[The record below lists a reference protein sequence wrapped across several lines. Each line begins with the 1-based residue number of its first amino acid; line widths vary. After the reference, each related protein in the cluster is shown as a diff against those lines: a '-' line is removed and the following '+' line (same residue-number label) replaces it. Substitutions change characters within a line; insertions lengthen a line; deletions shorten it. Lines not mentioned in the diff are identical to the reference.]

1 MALLARY
8 FQRRELFGDLDF
20 SVMKEGKPDEL
31 FAAWLT
37 LSETQRNTMD
47 AEFRDIFDTSCEKG
61 FRAMIDEAEF
71 QMDEDEFTTWVEK
84 FSGLPSHFDRAMLVY
99 LDHNAYWKGA
109 TRFYHVSCGYAAIG
123 ASARTCRK
131 KRQSNH

>member
-1 MALLARY
+1 M
-8 FQRRELFGDLDF
+8 
-20 SVMKEGKPDEL
+20 
-31 FAAWLT
+31 
-37 LSETQRNTMD
+37 
-47 AEFRDIFDTSCEKG
+47 SCEKG

-99 LDHNAYWKGA
+99 LDHNACWKGA
-109 TRFYHVSCGYAAIG
+109 TRFYHVSCRYAVLLAQ
-123 ASARTCRK
+123 AQEPVAK